1 MDLEADVERLFC
13 WYVERMGGMTWKF
26 KSPGRRGVP
35 DRLAC
40 LPGQMWF
47 VELKRPEGRKA
58 EAQKAFAVEM
68 ELLYQNYACLWSR
81 DQVVQWAALRVL
93 ESTKMKRPISF
104 MNGIAH

>member
-35 DRLAC
+35 DRIAC

-47 VELKRPEGRKA
+47 VELKQPLGRKA
-58 EAQKAFAVEM
+58 EAQKQFQNEM

-81 DQVVQWAALRVL
+81 DQVVQWAALRCLDVY
-93 ESTKMKRPISF
+93 KRNSRTT
-104 MNGIAH
+104 N